1 MRRKEGSVNPHGE
14 RLAFLIG
21 QAVERIQQVG
31 QPRRGGLDPEA
42 ADTLLAETVAD
53 LEAALTVRVR
63 RLKLE
68 GKQQEARQVADQ
80 AWDVV
85 ADLETQRARIKS
97 LSRRKVRTRGT
108 SETGTTPTK
117 YARPR
122 AAELASPA
130 GDVHRPDFTFY
141 GALPGP
147 WAQPPQRRYRSCR
160 QATDALKFDGKAES
174 YVGWRTGFLIATH
187 RTTEPVDWKMLQL
200 VKSIQEAAKSDHHLQ
215 RILQLSE
222 YSETTYAMAIEILEN
237 QFGDREEIS
246 FKQVEAIRALK
257 CVREGDER
265 TIGMLDVRLR
275 GHISFLRSTA
285 AEDPEANP
293 ILYQI
298 CMKVLADDYR
308 LKYLGWTQDSR
319 RERGVRSLLLWLG
332 RELERFKHSRVYAQA
347 IQPKPSRTYV
357 VRQDS
362 GAGPPRPTTGQT
374 TKLSPCTD
382 CTTGKHGPSSCAAF
396 AAATIKVR
404 RIVVREGGGRT

>member
-1 MRRKEGSVNPHGE
+1 MADPEKEQEDAVWEFANQDREDEDPDRLGNNLAGENDDSRDGENATEEDLQKLLGVLGEKQKDRLAELLGARAEDRGRKFLEEQQALRESQETQERLLEERRELQRRLDEVRGVHNREMNEAKAARAERPRTATDSDAKKGVMQFQPIFYPGEDSQQEEEPDEDDAEAQGLPQPVLVRRKEGSVNPHGE

-160 QATDALKFDGKAES
+160 QATDAIKFDGKAES

-222 YSETTYAMAIEILEN
+222 YSETTYAMAIEIL
-237 QFGDREEIS
+237 
-246 FKQVEAIRALK
+246 
-257 CVREGDER
+257 
-265 TIGMLDVRLR
+265 
-275 GHISFLRSTA
+275 
-285 AEDPEANP
+285 
-293 ILYQI
+293 
-298 CMKVLADDYR
+298 
-308 LKYLGWTQDSR
+308 
-319 RERGVRSLLLWLG
+319 
-332 RELERFKHSRVYAQA
+332 
-347 IQPKPSRTYV
+347 
-357 VRQDS
+357 
-362 GAGPPRPTTGQT
+362 
-374 TKLSPCTD
+374 
-382 CTTGKHGPSSCAAF
+382 
-396 AAATIKVR
+396 
-404 RIVVREGGGRT
+404 